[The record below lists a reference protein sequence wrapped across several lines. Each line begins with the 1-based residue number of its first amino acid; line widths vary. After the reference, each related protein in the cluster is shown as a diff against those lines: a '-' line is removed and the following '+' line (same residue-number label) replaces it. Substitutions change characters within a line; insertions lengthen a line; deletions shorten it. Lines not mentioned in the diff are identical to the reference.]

1 MRYLTLTDIKQQLN
15 INADFTEDDVYLNA
29 LGETAED
36 IVEQQIDCD
45 LDVVVAGNNS
55 YLPTPLKHAMKMLVE
70 YFYDNRGSDDI
81 EIPDSVFYLQKLY
94 RHYS

>member
-1 MRYLTLTDIKQQLN
+1 MRYLTLTELKTQLN
-15 INADFTEDDVYLNA
+15 IDEEFIDDDAYLDA
-29 LGETAED
+29 LGCTAED

-45 LDVVVAGNNS
+45 LADVVEKSNS
-55 YLPTPLKHAMKMLVE
+55 YLPAPLKHAMKMLVE

-94 RHYS
+94 RRYN

>member
-1 MRYLTLTDIKQQLN
+1 MRYLTLTDIKRQLV
-15 INADFTEDDVYLNA
+15 IDADFTDDDQYLTA

-36 IVEQQIDCD
+36 IVEQQIDCS
-45 LDVVVAGNNS
+45 LEEIVESNNDV
-55 YLPTPLKHAMKMLVE
+55 LPSPLKHAMKMLVE

-94 RHYS
+94 RRFN

>member
-1 MRYLTLTDIKQQLN
+1 MRYLTLTDIKRQLV
-15 INADFTEDDVYLNA
+15 IDADFIDDDQYLTA

-36 IVEQQIDCD
+36 IVEQQIDCS
-45 LDVVVAGNNS
+45 LEEIVESNNDV
-55 YLPTPLKHAMKMLVE
+55 LPSPLKHAMKMLVE

-94 RHYS
+94 RRFN